1 MDNSKI
7 KNLLDLLQDIR
18 DSIQTMRLEEFTY
31 YDLDTFYMDLDYA
44 IELLMKDLLNNNNNK
59 LSISDVTET
68 LTEV

>member
-31 YDLDTFYMDLDYA
+31 YDLDIFYMDLDYA